1 MIDSLWAQRRH
12 VARVSV
18 ALKGY
23 GRPALFGL
31 FRQGE
36 RFMDRR
42 RAAGAGEP
50 TASPSVENDDD

>member
-1 MIDSLWAQRRH
+1 MIDSLWAERRH

-18 ALKGY
+18 ALKGF

-36 RFMDRR
+36 RLMDRR
-42 RAAGAGEP
+42 RAASADDLAP
-50 TASPSVENDDD
+50 SRSVENDDD